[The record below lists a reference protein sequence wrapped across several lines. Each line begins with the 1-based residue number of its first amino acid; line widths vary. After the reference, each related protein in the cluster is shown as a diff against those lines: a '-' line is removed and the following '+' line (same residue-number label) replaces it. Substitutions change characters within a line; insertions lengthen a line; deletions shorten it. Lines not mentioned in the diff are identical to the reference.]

1 MFWGGFR
8 GRIWFPGAARSP
20 GAAGR
25 GTLHR
30 PGTGAGGARPW
41 AMRGWSNAQARL
53 HAGSCAL
60 FLMKSLSL
68 SLSHSPA
75 PARQDRCTHAQLRM
89 TSHQDL
95 IHIYVDVYSLAI
107 ASRGNIIHGDVPLHP
122 LPGPFSSLS
131 FAPLPPD
138 TSHSHPSPNNT
149 YPPQKI
155 RNKKRP
161 SGAAKPVD
169 NRPLLNSCLLAHL
182 ARHAHLAPPPPPPR
196 HSGANT
202 QSASSSAGA
211 AAGMAGMLGMNFAFK
226 LSACPG
232 EQRR

>member
-1 MFWGGFR
+1 VFWGGFR
-8 GRIWFPGAARSP
+8 GRIWSPGAARSP
-20 GAAGR
+20 GAAGLVKR
-25 GTLHR
+25 ASAFACRELR
-30 PGTGAGGARPW
+30 IVPDEI
-41 AMRGWSNAQARL
+41 
-53 HAGSCAL
+53 
-60 FLMKSLSL
+60 SLSL
-68 SLSHSPA
+68 THSPA
-75 PARQDRCTHAQLRM
+75 PARQDRCTHAQSRM

-138 TSHSHPSPNNT
+138 TSHSHPSQNNT